1 MGYYRVQILIG
12 RVRASVFFTL
22 AILAAFRMA
31 LGAELP
37 YVVDNTGKALVPV
50 ITAHDHCAWPN
61 LTMHQPKVTTWK

>member
-1 MGYYRVQILIG
+1 M
-12 RVRASVFFTL
+12 FFTL